1 MQTLEALPM
10 FKVKKLFPQA
20 FRQSSFH
27 SLLHTSPTKKAS
39 YYVDGYNIL
48 LIKDTDRYELTHKH
62 TYLVTVQHKK

>member
-27 SLLHTSPTKKAS
+27 SLLHTSPNKKAS

-48 LIKDTDRYELTHKH
+48 
-62 TYLVTVQHKK
+62 

>member
-27 SLLHTSPTKKAS
+27 SLLHTSPNKKAS
-39 YYVDGYNIL
+39 YYVDGYKIL
-48 LIKDTDRYELTHKH
+48 WIKGIDRYELIHKH
-62 TYLVTVQHKK
+62 AYLVRVQP

>member
-27 SLLHTSPTKKAS
+27 SLLHTSPNKKKDS
-39 YYVDGYNIL
+39 YNVDEYKNFMNQGYGQ
-48 LIKDTDRYELTHKH
+48 RCYHS
-62 TYLVTVQHKK
+62 